1 MSVSIWR
8 ICRTIHIAVLTCG
21 LLPRSYSSELQ
32 IAAEAKAVV
41 SGSAVNGLRKASFV
55 PGDSLQPANDPR
67 CLDLTA
73 RMLRFVQ
80 AYCDY

>member
-21 LLPRSYSSELQ
+21 LLPRSYNSELQ
-32 IAAEAKAVV
+32 NAAEAKAVV
-41 SGSAVNGLRKASFV
+41 SGSAVNGLKKVVIRTR
-55 PGDSLQPANDPR
+55 DSLQPANDPR

-73 RMLRFVQ
+73 RMVRFVQ